1 MRNDHVDLALAA
13 GHSWAELK
21 AEALRGTLAAS
32 EWPDAWDDRE
42 NPSIPFSKHE
52 LTATDW
58 IALSSLAS
66 RAAHERWLELVIEQ
80 RSIESFDGDADD
92 DEVAASHLEDSLRA
106 GLPAHFLVT
115 RDGPLLYLQNTFTG
129 EEEPVE
135 SMRQAWRV
143 VSEWQEHLV
152 DHYARLQ

>member
-1 MRNDHVDLALAA
+1 MRKDHVDLALAA

-32 EWPDAWDDRE
+32 EWPSAWDDRE
-42 NPSIPFSKHE
+42 NPAIPFSTKE
-52 LTATDW
+52 LNPTDW

-80 RSIESFDGDADD
+80 LSLESFEGDPDDG
-92 DEVAASHLEDSLRA
+92 EVAATHLEDSLRA
-106 GLPAHFLVT
+106 GLPGHFVIT

-129 EEEPVE
+129 EEEPVD
-135 SMRQAWRV
+135 SMRKAWRV
-143 VSEWQEHLV
+143 VSEWQEHLA
-152 DHYARLQ
+152 DHYALLQ

>member
-1 MRNDHVDLALAA
+1 MRRDHVDLALAA

-21 AEALRGTLAAS
+21 ADALRGTVDGS
-32 EWPDAWDDRE
+32 EWPDAWDDKE
-42 NPSIPFSKHE
+42 SPAVPFRKNE
-52 LTATDW
+52 LSPEDQL
-58 IALSSLAS
+58 ALSSLAS
-66 RAAHERWLELVIEQ
+66 HAAHERWLELVID
-80 RSIESFDGDADD
+80 SDAG
-92 DEVAASHLEDSLRA
+92 EVAASSLEGALRA
-106 GLPAHFLVT
+106 ELPDHFLIT
-115 RDGPLLYLQNTFTG
+115 RDGPLLYLQNTLTG